1 MNIQKYLRNL
11 QHSLTKLSFYTVMG
25 KFTFHLIKKLTGIDI
40 EQLQNDNEALLI
52 KNQQLSFEV
61 KDANKEATYKRT
73 QLTETQEE
81 LSLAQTELTQLQT
94 SIAEHQKEISHLQ
107 TEISRLQSDKA
118 TGLEKMQYSEQEI
131 VSRDNDIQQL
141 KNQLADSERQKE
153 VLATNKKELEAKL
166 AESDKQKETIA
177 ASKKELEEKL
187 TEAEKQKE
195 TIAAGKK
202 ELEAK
207 LAEAEKQKEI
217 ITASKKELEAK
228 LTEAEKQKE
237 TIATSKKEL
246 EEKLAEADK
255 QKETIATSK
264 KELEEKLA
272 ESDKQKETIAAGK
285 KELEEKLTEAE
296 QQKETIAASKKE
308 LEEKLTEAEK
318 QKETIATSKKE
329 LEEKLAEA
337 DKQKETITVSK
348 KELEEKLAEVEKQKE
363 ILEANKKELEEQSEK
378 SSQDLA
384 KNYTALQRELSETQE
399 KLDAIQS
406 ENSTLKSNL
415 SELQKKM
422 HLLLEEKEQLI
433 HEKEQMQTPQPES
446 DKKEQPLPQPE
457 NEKVTAEPETPQK
470 EEEQQPHSSDI
481 LEAYQEMKAR
491 LEEST
496 LHYPYTRITSET
508 NGCQYIY
515 ESRTLQLKAELFIWG
530 VEGKEVVLEENHF
543 IPYNEIA
550 KIEGLET
557 PFATD
562 VMTCDF
568 SEEGNGEEVA
578 EALLMAICCYHPIHI
593 TYRDKNG
600 RISERNLYWICFQPQ
615 GISSVRLP
623 YEKIF
628 RDMFDGEIDTDHIMA
643 MCAHTPVPRIF
654 IINQILSIQIYD
666 AFVTTRKGIDTQ
678 IDGMYYAVLAS
689 QSEAADMIYKCLPEQ
704 FKKLPAVISYRAH
717 YWMLEGDYQKAMK
730 LYLSFAPDTEVEK
743 GKTWA
748 AMNIANFDKFIDND
762 VEAERFLQLKE
773 ALKEEGW
780 PI

>member
-1 MNIQKYLRNL
+1 
-11 QHSLTKLSFYTVMG
+11 MG

-153 VLATNKKELEAKL
+153 VLATDKKELEAKL
-166 AESDKQKETIA
+166 AEANKQKETIA
-177 ASKKELEEKL
+177 ASKKELEAKLTEAEKQKETIAASKKELEAKLTKAEKQKETITASKKELEEKL

-195 TIAAGKK
+195 TIAA
-202 ELEAK
+202 
-207 LAEAEKQKEI
+207 
-217 ITASKKELEAK
+217 SKKELETR

-237 TIATSKKEL
+237 TIV
-246 EEKLAEADK
+246 
-255 QKETIATSK
+255 
-264 KELEEKLA
+264 
-272 ESDKQKETIAAGK
+272 
-285 KELEEKLTEAE
+285 
-296 QQKETIAASKKE
+296 ASKKE
-308 LEEKLTEAEK
+308 LEA
-318 QKETIATSKKE
+318 
-329 LEEKLAEA
+329 
-337 DKQKETITVSK
+337 
-348 KELEEKLAEVEKQKE
+348 KLAEVEKQKE

-406 ENSTLKSNL
+406 ENSTLKANL

-422 HLLLEEKEQLI
+422 HLLLEKKEQLI
-433 HEKEQMQTPQPES
+433 HEKEQMQTAQPES
-446 DKKEQPLPQPE
+446 DKEEQPLPQPE

-666 AFVTTRKGIDTQ
+666 AFVTTRKGIDIQ

-762 VEAERFLQLKE
+762 VEAEKFLQLKE

>member
-1 MNIQKYLRNL
+1 
-11 QHSLTKLSFYTVMG
+11 MG

-94 SIAEHQKEISHLQ
+94 SIAEHQKEISLLQ

-153 VLATNKKELEAKL
+153 VLATDKKELEA
-166 AESDKQKETIA
+166 
-177 ASKKELEEKL
+177 
-187 TEAEKQKE
+187 
-195 TIAAGKK
+195 
-202 ELEAK
+202 
-207 LAEAEKQKEI
+207 
-217 ITASKKELEAK
+217 
-228 LTEAEKQKE
+228 
-237 TIATSKKEL
+237 
-246 EEKLAEADK
+246 
-255 QKETIATSK
+255 
-264 KELEEKLA
+264 KLA

-296 QQKETIAASKKE
+296 KLKETITASKKELEAKLTEAEKQKETIAASKKE
-308 LEEKLTEAEK
+308 LEARLTEAEK
-318 QKETIATSKKE
+318 QKETIA
-329 LEEKLAEA
+329 A
-337 DKQKETITVSK
+337 SK

-406 ENSTLKSNL
+406 ENSTLKANL

-433 HEKEQMQTPQPES
+433 HEKEQMQTAQPES
-446 DKKEQPLPQPE
+446 DKEEQPLPQPE

-717 YWMLEGDYQKAMK
+717 YWMLEGNYQKAMK

-780 PI
+780 AI

>member
-1 MNIQKYLRNL
+1 
-11 QHSLTKLSFYTVMG
+11 MG

-141 KNQLADSERQKE
+141 KNQLANSERQKE
-153 VLATNKKELEAKL
+153 VLSTDKKELEEKL
-166 AESDKQKETIA
+166 AEAEKQKETIT
-177 ASKKELEEKL
+177 ASKKELEAKL

-207 LAEAEKQKEI
+207 LAEV
-217 ITASKKELEAK
+217 
-228 LTEAEKQKE
+228 
-237 TIATSKKEL
+237 
-246 EEKLAEADK
+246 
-255 QKETIATSK
+255 
-264 KELEEKLA
+264 
-272 ESDKQKETIAAGK
+272 
-285 KELEEKLTEAE
+285 E

-308 LEEKLTEAEK
+308 LEEKLAEAEK
-318 QKETIATSKKE
+318 QKETIAASKKE
-329 LEEKLAEA
+329 LEEKL
-337 DKQKETITVSK
+337 T
-348 KELEEKLAEVEKQKE
+348 EVEKQKE

-378 SSQDLA
+378 SSQDLT
-384 KNYTALQRELSETQE
+384 KNYTALQRELSKTQE

-406 ENSTLKSNL
+406 ENSTLKASL

-446 DKKEQPLPQPE
+446 DKEEQPLPQPE

-550 KIEGLET
+550 KIEGMET

-654 IINQILSIQIYD
+654 TINQILSIQIYD

-730 LYLSFAPDTEVEK
+730 LYLSFAPDTEVKK

>member
-1 MNIQKYLRNL
+1 
-11 QHSLTKLSFYTVMG
+11 MG

-153 VLATNKKELEAKL
+153 VLATDKKELEA
-166 AESDKQKETIA
+166 
-177 ASKKELEEKL
+177 
-187 TEAEKQKE
+187 
-195 TIAAGKK
+195 
-202 ELEAK
+202 
-207 LAEAEKQKEI
+207 
-217 ITASKKELEAK
+217 
-228 LTEAEKQKE
+228 
-237 TIATSKKEL
+237 
-246 EEKLAEADK
+246 
-255 QKETIATSK
+255 
-264 KELEEKLA
+264 KLA

-296 QQKETIAASKKE
+296 KLKETITASKKELEAKLTEAEKQKETIAASKKE
-308 LEEKLTEAEK
+308 LEARLTEAEK
-318 QKETIATSKKE
+318 QKETITA
-329 LEEKLAEA
+329 
-337 DKQKETITVSK
+337 SK

-406 ENSTLKSNL
+406 ENSTLKANL

-433 HEKEQMQTPQPES
+433 HEKEQMQTAQPES
-446 DKKEQPLPQPE
+446 DKEEQPLPQPE

-643 MCAHTPVPRIF
+643 MCAHAPVPRIF

-717 YWMLEGDYQKAMK
+717 YWMLEGNYQKAMK

>member
-1 MNIQKYLRNL
+1 
-11 QHSLTKLSFYTVMG
+11 MG

-94 SIAEHQKEISHLQ
+94 SIAEHQKEISLLQ

-153 VLATNKKELEAKL
+153 VLATDKKELEAKL

-177 ASKKELEEKL
+177 ASKKELEARL

-195 TIAAGKK
+195 TIAA
-202 ELEAK
+202 
-207 LAEAEKQKEI
+207 
-217 ITASKKELEAK
+217 
-228 LTEAEKQKE
+228 
-237 TIATSKKEL
+237 
-246 EEKLAEADK
+246 
-255 QKETIATSK
+255 
-264 KELEEKLA
+264 
-272 ESDKQKETIAAGK
+272 
-285 KELEEKLTEAE
+285 
-296 QQKETIAASKKE
+296 
-308 LEEKLTEAEK
+308 
-318 QKETIATSKKE
+318 
-329 LEEKLAEA
+329 
-337 DKQKETITVSK
+337 SK

-406 ENSTLKSNL
+406 ENSTLKANL

-433 HEKEQMQTPQPES
+433 HEKEQMQTAQPES
-446 DKKEQPLPQPE
+446 DKEEQPLPQPE

-717 YWMLEGDYQKAMK
+717 YWMLEGNYQKAMK

>member
-1 MNIQKYLRNL
+1 
-11 QHSLTKLSFYTVMG
+11 MG

-94 SIAEHQKEISHLQ
+94 SIAEHQKEISLLQ

-153 VLATNKKELEAKL
+153 VLATDKKELEAKLTEAEKQKETITASKKELEAKL
-166 AESDKQKETIA
+166 AEAEKQKETIA
-177 ASKKELEEKL
+177 ASKKELEE
-187 TEAEKQKE
+187 
-195 TIAAGKK
+195 
-202 ELEAK
+202 K

-217 ITASKKELEAK
+217 ITASKKELEAR
-228 LTEAEKQKE
+228 LTEA
-237 TIATSKKEL
+237 A
-246 EEKLAEADK
+246 
-255 QKETIATSK
+255 
-264 KELEEKLA
+264 
-272 ESDKQKETIAAGK
+272 
-285 KELEEKLTEAE
+285 
-296 QQKETIAASKKE
+296 
-308 LEEKLTEAEK
+308 
-318 QKETIATSKKE
+318 
-329 LEEKLAEA
+329 
-337 DKQKETITVSK
+337 KQKETITASK

-406 ENSTLKSNL
+406 ENSTLKANL

-433 HEKEQMQTPQPES
+433 HEKEQMQTAQPES
-446 DKKEQPLPQPE
+446 DKEEQPLPQPE

-508 NGCQYIY
+508 NGCQYFY

-717 YWMLEGDYQKAMK
+717 YWMLEGNYQKAMK

>member
-1 MNIQKYLRNL
+1 
-11 QHSLTKLSFYTVMG
+11 MG

-153 VLATNKKELEAKL
+153 VLATDKKELEEKLTEAEKQKETITASKKELEAKL
-166 AESDKQKETIA
+166 TEAEKQKETIA

-195 TIAAGKK
+195 TIAASKK

-207 LAEAEKQKEI
+207 LAESDKQKEI

-228 LTEAEKQKE
+228 LTEAEKQKG
-237 TIATSKKEL
+237 TITASKKEL
-246 EEKLAEADK
+246 EEKLTEAE
-255 QKETIATSK
+255 
-264 KELEEKLA
+264 
-272 ESDKQKETIAAGK
+272 KQKETIAAGK

-296 QQKETIAASKKE
+296 KQKETIAA
-308 LEEKLTEAEK
+308 
-318 QKETIATSKKE
+318 
-329 LEEKLAEA
+329 
-337 DKQKETITVSK
+337 SK

-433 HEKEQMQTPQPES
+433 HEKEQMQTAQPES
-446 DKKEQPLPQPE
+446 DKEEQPLPQPE
-457 NEKVTAEPETPQK
+457 NEKVTAEPKTPQK

>member
-1 MNIQKYLRNL
+1 
-11 QHSLTKLSFYTVMG
+11 MG

-153 VLATNKKELEAKL
+153 VLTTDKKELEA
-166 AESDKQKETIA
+166 
-177 ASKKELEEKL
+177 
-187 TEAEKQKE
+187 
-195 TIAAGKK
+195 
-202 ELEAK
+202 
-207 LAEAEKQKEI
+207 
-217 ITASKKELEAK
+217 
-228 LTEAEKQKE
+228 
-237 TIATSKKEL
+237 
-246 EEKLAEADK
+246 KLAEADK

-285 KELEEKLTEAE
+285 KELEAKLAEAEKQKETIAANKKELEEKLTEAEQQKETIAPSKKELEEKLTEAE

-308 LEEKLTEAEK
+308 LEAKLAEAEQ
-318 QKETIATSKKE
+318 QKETIDASKKE
-329 LEEKLAEA
+329 LEEKL
-337 DKQKETITVSK
+337 T
-348 KELEEKLAEVEKQKE
+348 EVEKQKE

-406 ENSTLKSNL
+406 ENSTLKANL

-433 HEKEQMQTPQPES
+433 HEKEQMQTAQPES
-446 DKKEQPLPQPE
+446 DKEEQPLPQPE

-550 KIEGLET
+550 KIEGMET

-678 IDGMYYAVLAS
+678 IDGMYYAVLTS

>member
-1 MNIQKYLRNL
+1 
-11 QHSLTKLSFYTVMG
+11 MG

-153 VLATNKKELEAKL
+153 VLATDKKELEAKL
-166 AESDKQKETIA
+166 TEADKQKETIA

-207 LAEAEKQKEI
+207 LAEA
-217 ITASKKELEAK
+217 
-228 LTEAEKQKE
+228 
-237 TIATSKKEL
+237 
-246 EEKLAEADK
+246 DK
-255 QKETIATSK
+255 
-264 KELEEKLA
+264 
-272 ESDKQKETIAAGK
+272 
-285 KELEEKLTEAE
+285 
-296 QQKETIAASKKE
+296 QKETIAASKKE

-318 QKETIATSKKE
+318 QKETIATGKKE

-337 DKQKETITVSK
+337 DKQKETIATSK

-433 HEKEQMQTPQPES
+433 HEKEQMQTAQPES
-446 DKKEQPLPQPE
+446 DKEEQPLPQPE

>member
-1 MNIQKYLRNL
+1 
-11 QHSLTKLSFYTVMG
+11 MG

-153 VLATNKKELEAKL
+153 VLAT
-166 AESDKQKETIA
+166 D
-177 ASKKELEEKL
+177 
-187 TEAEKQKE
+187 
-195 TIAAGKK
+195 KK

-207 LAEAEKQKEI
+207 LAEANKQKETI
-217 ITASKKELEAK
+217 AASKKELEAK

-237 TIATSKKEL
+237 TIA
-246 EEKLAEADK
+246 
-255 QKETIATSK
+255 
-264 KELEEKLA
+264 
-272 ESDKQKETIAAGK
+272 
-285 KELEEKLTEAE
+285 
-296 QQKETIAASKKE
+296 ASKKE
-308 LEEKLTEAEK
+308 LEARLTEAEK
-318 QKETIATSKKE
+318 QKETIA
-329 LEEKLAEA
+329 A
-337 DKQKETITVSK
+337 SK

-406 ENSTLKSNL
+406 ENSTLKANL

-433 HEKEQMQTPQPES
+433 HEKEQMQTAQPES
-446 DKKEQPLPQPE
+446 DKEEQPLPQPE

-717 YWMLEGDYQKAMK
+717 YWMLEGNYQKAMK

>member
-1 MNIQKYLRNL
+1 
-11 QHSLTKLSFYTVMG
+11 MG

-153 VLATNKKELEAKL
+153 VLATDKKELEAKL
-166 AESDKQKETIA
+166 TEAEKQKETITASKKELEEKLTEAGKQIGTIA

-195 TIAAGKK
+195 TI
-202 ELEAK
+202 
-207 LAEAEKQKEI
+207 
-217 ITASKKELEAK
+217 TASKKELEAR
-228 LTEAEKQKE
+228 LTEA
-237 TIATSKKEL
+237 A
-246 EEKLAEADK
+246 
-255 QKETIATSK
+255 
-264 KELEEKLA
+264 
-272 ESDKQKETIAAGK
+272 
-285 KELEEKLTEAE
+285 
-296 QQKETIAASKKE
+296 
-308 LEEKLTEAEK
+308 
-318 QKETIATSKKE
+318 
-329 LEEKLAEA
+329 
-337 DKQKETITVSK
+337 KQKETITASK

-406 ENSTLKSNL
+406 ENSTLKANL

-433 HEKEQMQTPQPES
+433 HEKEQMQTAQPES
-446 DKKEQPLPQPE
+446 DKEEQPLPQPE

-717 YWMLEGDYQKAMK
+717 YWMLEGNYQKAMK

>member
-1 MNIQKYLRNL
+1 
-11 QHSLTKLSFYTVMG
+11 MG

-141 KNQLADSERQKE
+141 KNQLANSERQKE
-153 VLATNKKELEAKL
+153 VLSTDKKELEEKLAEAEKQKETITASKKELEAKL
-166 AESDKQKETIA
+166 TEAEKQKETIA
-177 ASKKELEEKL
+177 ASKKELEEKLTEAEKQKETIATAKKELEEKL

-207 LAEAEKQKEI
+207 LAEV
-217 ITASKKELEAK
+217 
-228 LTEAEKQKE
+228 
-237 TIATSKKEL
+237 
-246 EEKLAEADK
+246 
-255 QKETIATSK
+255 
-264 KELEEKLA
+264 
-272 ESDKQKETIAAGK
+272 
-285 KELEEKLTEAE
+285 E
-296 QQKETIAASKKE
+296 QQKETIATAKKE

-318 QKETIATSKKE
+318 QKETIAAGKKELEAKLAEVEQQKETIAASKKE

-337 DKQKETITVSK
+337 EKQKETIAASK
-348 KELEEKLAEVEKQKE
+348 KELEEKLTEVEKQKE

-378 SSQDLA
+378 SSQDLT
-384 KNYTALQRELSETQE
+384 KNYTALQRELSKTQE

-406 ENSTLKSNL
+406 ENSTLKASL

-446 DKKEQPLPQPE
+446 DKEEQPLPQPE

-550 KIEGLET
+550 KIEGMET

-654 IINQILSIQIYD
+654 TINQILSIQIYD

>member
-1 MNIQKYLRNL
+1 
-11 QHSLTKLSFYTVMG
+11 MG

-141 KNQLADSERQKE
+141 KNQLANSERQKE
-153 VLATNKKELEAKL
+153 VLSTDKKELEEKLAEAEKQKETITASKKELEAKL
-166 AESDKQKETIA
+166 TEAEKQKETIA

-207 LAEAEKQKEI
+207 LAEV
-217 ITASKKELEAK
+217 
-228 LTEAEKQKE
+228 
-237 TIATSKKEL
+237 
-246 EEKLAEADK
+246 
-255 QKETIATSK
+255 
-264 KELEEKLA
+264 
-272 ESDKQKETIAAGK
+272 
-285 KELEEKLTEAE
+285 E

-308 LEEKLTEAEK
+308 LEEKLT
-318 QKETIATSKKE
+318 
-329 LEEKLAEA
+329 
-337 DKQKETITVSK
+337 
-348 KELEEKLAEVEKQKE
+348 EVEKQKE

-378 SSQDLA
+378 SSQDLT
-384 KNYTALQRELSETQE
+384 KNYTALQRELSKTQE

-406 ENSTLKSNL
+406 ENSTLKASL

-446 DKKEQPLPQPE
+446 DKEEQPLPQPE
-457 NEKVTAEPETPQK
+457 NEKVTTEPETPQK

-550 KIEGLET
+550 KIEGMET

-717 YWMLEGDYQKAMK
+717 YWMLESDYQKAMK

>member
-1 MNIQKYLRNL
+1 
-11 QHSLTKLSFYTVMG
+11 MG

-153 VLATNKKELEAKL
+153 VLAT
-166 AESDKQKETIA
+166 D
-177 ASKKELEEKL
+177 
-187 TEAEKQKE
+187 
-195 TIAAGKK
+195 KK

-207 LAEAEKQKEI
+207 LAEANKQKETI
-217 ITASKKELEAK
+217 AASKKELEAK

-237 TIATSKKEL
+237 TIA
-246 EEKLAEADK
+246 AG
-255 QKETIATSK
+255 K

-272 ESDKQKETIAAGK
+272 ESDKQKETIAA
-285 KELEEKLTEAE
+285 
-296 QQKETIAASKKE
+296 SKKE
-308 LEEKLTEAEK
+308 LEA
-318 QKETIATSKKE
+318 
-329 LEEKLAEA
+329 
-337 DKQKETITVSK
+337 
-348 KELEEKLAEVEKQKE
+348 KLAEVEKQKE

-406 ENSTLKSNL
+406 ENSTLKANL

-422 HLLLEEKEQLI
+422 HLLLEKKEQLI
-433 HEKEQMQTPQPES
+433 HEKEQMQTAQPES
-446 DKKEQPLPQPE
+446 DKEEQPLPQPE

-515 ESRTLQLKAELFIWG
+515 ESRTLQLKTELFIWG

-666 AFVTTRKGIDTQ
+666 AFVTTRKGIDIQ

-762 VEAERFLQLKE
+762 VEAEKFLQLKE

>member
-1 MNIQKYLRNL
+1 
-11 QHSLTKLSFYTVMG
+11 MG

-153 VLATNKKELEAKL
+153 VLAT
-166 AESDKQKETIA
+166 D
-177 ASKKELEEKL
+177 
-187 TEAEKQKE
+187 
-195 TIAAGKK
+195 
-202 ELEAK
+202 
-207 LAEAEKQKEI
+207 
-217 ITASKKELEAK
+217 KKELEAK

-237 TIATSKKEL
+237 TIT
-246 EEKLAEADK
+246 
-255 QKETIATSK
+255 
-264 KELEEKLA
+264 
-272 ESDKQKETIAAGK
+272 
-285 KELEEKLTEAE
+285 
-296 QQKETIAASKKE
+296 ASKKE
-308 LEEKLTEAEK
+308 LEARLTEA
-318 QKETIATSKKE
+318 A
-329 LEEKLAEA
+329 
-337 DKQKETITVSK
+337 KQKETITASK

-406 ENSTLKSNL
+406 ENSTLKANL

-433 HEKEQMQTPQPES
+433 HEKEQMQTAQPES
-446 DKKEQPLPQPE
+446 DKEEQPLPQPE

-717 YWMLEGDYQKAMK
+717 YWMLEGNYQKAMK

>member
-1 MNIQKYLRNL
+1 
-11 QHSLTKLSFYTVMG
+11 MG

-153 VLATNKKELEAKL
+153 VLATDKKELEA
-166 AESDKQKETIA
+166 
-177 ASKKELEEKL
+177 KL

-207 LAEAEKQKEI
+207 LAEAEKQKE
-217 ITASKKELEAK
+217 
-228 LTEAEKQKE
+228 
-237 TIATSKKEL
+237 TIAASKKEL
-246 EEKLAEADK
+246 EEKLAEAEK
-255 QKETIATSK
+255 QKETITAS
-264 KELEEKLA
+264 
-272 ESDKQKETIAAGK
+272 K
-285 KELEEKLTEAE
+285 KELEEKLTEAGK
-296 QQKETIAASKKE
+296 QIETIAASKKE

-318 QKETIATSKKE
+318 QKETITASKKE
-329 LEEKLAEA
+329 LEARLTEA
-337 DKQKETITVSK
+337 AKQKETITASK

-406 ENSTLKSNL
+406 ENSTLKANL

-433 HEKEQMQTPQPES
+433 HEKEQMQTAQPES
-446 DKKEQPLPQPE
+446 DKEEQPLPQPE
-457 NEKVTAEPETPQK
+457 NEKVTAEPKTPQK

-568 SEEGNGEEVA
+568 SEEGNGEEVT

-717 YWMLEGDYQKAMK
+717 YWMLEGNYQKAMK

>member
-1 MNIQKYLRNL
+1 
-11 QHSLTKLSFYTVMG
+11 MG

-94 SIAEHQKEISHLQ
+94 SIAEHQKEISLLQ

-153 VLATNKKELEAKL
+153 VLAT
-166 AESDKQKETIA
+166 D
-177 ASKKELEEKL
+177 KKELEE
-187 TEAEKQKE
+187 
-195 TIAAGKK
+195 
-202 ELEAK
+202 K

-237 TIATSKKEL
+237 TITASKKEL
-246 EEKLAEADK
+246 EEKLAEA
-255 QKETIATSK
+255 E
-264 KELEEKLA
+264 
-272 ESDKQKETIAAGK
+272 KQKETIAANK
-285 KELEEKLTEAE
+285 KELEAKLTEAE
-296 QQKETIAASKKE
+296 KQKGTITASKKE

-318 QKETIATSKKE
+318 QKETIAAGKKELEARLTEAEKQKETIAASKKE
-329 LEEKLAEA
+329 LEA
-337 DKQKETITVSK
+337 
-348 KELEEKLAEVEKQKE
+348 KLAEVEKQKE

-406 ENSTLKSNL
+406 ENSTLKANL

-433 HEKEQMQTPQPES
+433 HEKEQMQTAQPES
-446 DKKEQPLPQPE
+446 DKEEQPLPQPE

-550 KIEGLET
+550 KIEGMET

>member
-1 MNIQKYLRNL
+1 
-11 QHSLTKLSFYTVMG
+11 MG

-153 VLATNKKELEAKL
+153 VLATDKKELEAKL
-166 AESDKQKETIA
+166 AEAEKQKEIIT

-207 LAEAEKQKEI
+207 LAEAEKLKET

-237 TIATSKKEL
+237 TIA
-246 EEKLAEADK
+246 
-255 QKETIATSK
+255 
-264 KELEEKLA
+264 
-272 ESDKQKETIAAGK
+272 
-285 KELEEKLTEAE
+285 
-296 QQKETIAASKKE
+296 ASKKE
-308 LEEKLTEAEK
+308 LEARLTEAEK
-318 QKETIATSKKE
+318 QKETIA
-329 LEEKLAEA
+329 A
-337 DKQKETITVSK
+337 SK

-384 KNYTALQRELSETQE
+384 KNYTALQRELSKTQE

-446 DKKEQPLPQPE
+446 DKEEQPLPQPE

>member
-1 MNIQKYLRNL
+1 
-11 QHSLTKLSFYTVMG
+11 MG

-153 VLATNKKELEAKL
+153 VLATDKKELEAKL
-166 AESDKQKETIA
+166 AEANKQKETIAASKKELETRLTEAEKQKETIVASKKELEAKLTEAEKQKETIA

-187 TEAEKQKE
+187 TEAEQQKE
-195 TIAAGKK
+195 TIVA
-202 ELEAK
+202 
-207 LAEAEKQKEI
+207 
-217 ITASKKELEAK
+217 
-228 LTEAEKQKE
+228 
-237 TIATSKKEL
+237 SKKEL

-255 QKETIATSK
+255 QKETIA
-264 KELEEKLA
+264 
-272 ESDKQKETIAAGK
+272 
-285 KELEEKLTEAE
+285 
-296 QQKETIAASKKE
+296 ASKKE
-308 LEEKLTEAEK
+308 LEA
-318 QKETIATSKKE
+318 
-329 LEEKLAEA
+329 
-337 DKQKETITVSK
+337 
-348 KELEEKLAEVEKQKE
+348 KLAEVEKQKE

-406 ENSTLKSNL
+406 ENSTLKANL

-422 HLLLEEKEQLI
+422 HLLLEKKEQLI
-433 HEKEQMQTPQPES
+433 HEKEQMQTAQPES
-446 DKKEQPLPQPE
+446 DKEEQPLPQPE

-666 AFVTTRKGIDTQ
+666 AFVTTRKGIDIQ

-762 VEAERFLQLKE
+762 VEAEKFLQLKE

>member
-1 MNIQKYLRNL
+1 
-11 QHSLTKLSFYTVMG
+11 MG

-153 VLATNKKELEAKL
+153 VLAT
-166 AESDKQKETIA
+166 D
-177 ASKKELEEKL
+177 
-187 TEAEKQKE
+187 
-195 TIAAGKK
+195 
-202 ELEAK
+202 
-207 LAEAEKQKEI
+207 
-217 ITASKKELEAK
+217 
-228 LTEAEKQKE
+228 
-237 TIATSKKEL
+237 
-246 EEKLAEADK
+246 
-255 QKETIATSK
+255 K

-296 QQKETIAASKKE
+296 KQKEIITASKKELEEKLTEAEKQKETIAASKKE

-318 QKETIATSKKE
+318 LKETITASKKELEAKLTEAEKQKETIAASKKE
-329 LEEKLAEA
+329 LEARLTEAE
-337 DKQKETITVSK
+337 KQKETIAASK

-406 ENSTLKSNL
+406 ENSTLKANL

-422 HLLLEEKEQLI
+422 HLLLEKKEQLI
-433 HEKEQMQTPQPES
+433 HEKEQMQTAQPES
-446 DKKEQPLPQPE
+446 DKEEQPLPQPE

-666 AFVTTRKGIDTQ
+666 AFVTTRKGIDIQ

-762 VEAERFLQLKE
+762 VEAEKFLQLKE

>member
-1 MNIQKYLRNL
+1 
-11 QHSLTKLSFYTVMG
+11 MG

-153 VLATNKKELEAKL
+153 VLATDKKELEAKL
-166 AESDKQKETIA
+166 AEANKQKETIAASKKELEAKLTEAEKQKEIITASKKELEEKLTEAEKQKETIA

-187 TEAEKQKE
+187 TEAEKLKE
-195 TIAAGKK
+195 T
-202 ELEAK
+202 
-207 LAEAEKQKEI
+207 

-237 TIATSKKEL
+237 TIA
-246 EEKLAEADK
+246 
-255 QKETIATSK
+255 
-264 KELEEKLA
+264 
-272 ESDKQKETIAAGK
+272 
-285 KELEEKLTEAE
+285 
-296 QQKETIAASKKE
+296 ASKKE
-308 LEEKLTEAEK
+308 LEARLTEAEK
-318 QKETIATSKKE
+318 QKETIA
-329 LEEKLAEA
+329 A
-337 DKQKETITVSK
+337 SK

-406 ENSTLKSNL
+406 ENSTLKANL

-422 HLLLEEKEQLI
+422 HLLLEKKEQLI
-433 HEKEQMQTPQPES
+433 HEKEQMQTAQPES
-446 DKKEQPLPQPE
+446 DKEEQPLPQPE

-762 VEAERFLQLKE
+762 VEAEKFLQLKE

>member
-1 MNIQKYLRNL
+1 
-11 QHSLTKLSFYTVMG
+11 MG

-141 KNQLADSERQKE
+141 KNQLADSEKQKE
-153 VLATNKKELEAKL
+153 VLAT
-166 AESDKQKETIA
+166 D
-177 ASKKELEEKL
+177 
-187 TEAEKQKE
+187 
-195 TIAAGKK
+195 KK

-207 LAEAEKQKEI
+207 LAEADKQKETI
-217 ITASKKELEAK
+217 AASKKELEAK

-237 TIATSKKEL
+237 TIAANKKVL

-255 QKETIATSK
+255 QKETIAASK
-264 KELEEKLA
+264 KELEARLDEA
-272 ESDKQKETIAAGK
+272 DKQKETIAASK
-285 KELEEKLTEAE
+285 KELEAKLAEAE
-296 QQKETIAASKKE
+296 KQKETIAASKKE

-329 LEEKLAEA
+329 LEEKLTEA
-337 DKQKETITVSK
+337 DKQKETIAASKKELEAKLAEAEQQKETIVASK
-348 KELEEKLAEVEKQKE
+348 KELEEKLTEVEKQKE
-363 ILEANKKELEEQSEK
+363 ILEANKKELEEQSER

-406 ENSTLKSNL
+406 ENSTLKANL

-446 DKKEQPLPQPE
+446 DKEEQPLPQPE

>member
-1 MNIQKYLRNL
+1 
-11 QHSLTKLSFYTVMG
+11 MG

-141 KNQLADSERQKE
+141 KNQLADSEKQKE
-153 VLATNKKELEAKL
+153 VLAT
-166 AESDKQKETIA
+166 D
-177 ASKKELEEKL
+177 
-187 TEAEKQKE
+187 
-195 TIAAGKK
+195 KK

-207 LAEAEKQKEI
+207 LAEANKQKETI
-217 ITASKKELEAK
+217 AASKKELEAK

-237 TIATSKKEL
+237 TIATGKKEL

-272 ESDKQKETIAAGK
+272 ESDKQKETIAADK
-285 KELEEKLTEAE
+285 KELEAKLAEAE
-296 QQKETIAASKKE
+296 KQKETIAASKKE

-318 QKETIATSKKE
+318 QKETIA
-329 LEEKLAEA
+329 A
-337 DKQKETITVSK
+337 SK

-363 ILEANKKELEEQSEK
+363 ILEANKKELEEQSER

-406 ENSTLKSNL
+406 ENSTLKANL

>member
-1 MNIQKYLRNL
+1 
-11 QHSLTKLSFYTVMG
+11 MG

-153 VLATNKKELEAKL
+153 VLATDKKELEAKLTEAEKQKETITASEKELEAKL
-166 AESDKQKETIA
+166 AESD
-177 ASKKELEEKL
+177 
-187 TEAEKQKE
+187 KQKE

-207 LAEAEKQKEI
+207 LAEAEKQKET
-217 ITASKKELEAK
+217 IT
-228 LTEAEKQKE
+228 
-237 TIATSKKEL
+237 
-246 EEKLAEADK
+246 
-255 QKETIATSK
+255 
-264 KELEEKLA
+264 
-272 ESDKQKETIAAGK
+272 
-285 KELEEKLTEAE
+285 
-296 QQKETIAASKKE
+296 ASKKE

-318 QKETIATSKKE
+318 QKEI
-329 LEEKLAEA
+329 
-337 DKQKETITVSK
+337 ITASK

-406 ENSTLKSNL
+406 ENSTLKANL

-433 HEKEQMQTPQPES
+433 HEKEQMQTAQPES
-446 DKKEQPLPQPE
+446 DKEEQPLPQPE

-717 YWMLEGDYQKAMK
+717 YWMLEGNYQKAMK

>member
-1 MNIQKYLRNL
+1 
-11 QHSLTKLSFYTVMG
+11 MG

-94 SIAEHQKEISHLQ
+94 SIAEHQKEISLLQ

-153 VLATNKKELEAKL
+153 VLATDKKELEAKLTEAEKQKETITASKKELEAKL
-166 AESDKQKETIA
+166 AEAEKQKETIA
-177 ASKKELEEKL
+177 ASKKELEE
-187 TEAEKQKE
+187 
-195 TIAAGKK
+195 
-202 ELEAK
+202 K

-217 ITASKKELEAK
+217 ITASKKELEAR
-228 LTEAEKQKE
+228 LTEA
-237 TIATSKKEL
+237 A
-246 EEKLAEADK
+246 
-255 QKETIATSK
+255 
-264 KELEEKLA
+264 
-272 ESDKQKETIAAGK
+272 
-285 KELEEKLTEAE
+285 
-296 QQKETIAASKKE
+296 
-308 LEEKLTEAEK
+308 
-318 QKETIATSKKE
+318 
-329 LEEKLAEA
+329 
-337 DKQKETITVSK
+337 KQKETITASK

-406 ENSTLKSNL
+406 ENSTLKANL

-433 HEKEQMQTPQPES
+433 HEKEQMQTAQPES
-446 DKKEQPLPQPE
+446 DKEEQPLPQPE

-717 YWMLEGDYQKAMK
+717 YWMLESDYQKAMK

>member
-1 MNIQKYLRNL
+1 
-11 QHSLTKLSFYTVMG
+11 MG

-153 VLATNKKELEAKL
+153 VLATDKKELEA
-166 AESDKQKETIA
+166 
-177 ASKKELEEKL
+177 KL

-195 TIAAGKK
+195 TITASKK

-237 TIATSKKEL
+237 TIAAGKKELEAKLAEAEKQKETITASKKEL
-246 EEKLAEADK
+246 EAKLAEAEK
-255 QKETIATSK
+255 QKEIITASK
-264 KELEEKLA
+264 KELEAKLTEA
-272 ESDKQKETIAAGK
+272 EKQKETIAAGK

-296 QQKETIAASKKE
+296 KQKEIITASKKE

-318 QKETIATSKKE
+318 QKETIAASKKE

-337 DKQKETITVSK
+337 EKQKETIAASK

-384 KNYTALQRELSETQE
+384 KNYTALQRELSKTQE

-446 DKKEQPLPQPE
+446 DKEEQPLPQPE

>member
-1 MNIQKYLRNL
+1 
-11 QHSLTKLSFYTVMG
+11 MG

-153 VLATNKKELEAKL
+153 VLTTDKKELEAKL
-166 AESDKQKETIA
+166 TEADKQKETIA

-187 TEAEKQKE
+187 T
-195 TIAAGKK
+195 
-202 ELEAK
+202 
-207 LAEAEKQKEI
+207 
-217 ITASKKELEAK
+217 
-228 LTEAEKQKE
+228 
-237 TIATSKKEL
+237 
-246 EEKLAEADK
+246 
-255 QKETIATSK
+255 
-264 KELEEKLA
+264 
-272 ESDKQKETIAAGK
+272 
-285 KELEEKLTEAE
+285 
-296 QQKETIAASKKE
+296 
-308 LEEKLTEAEK
+308 
-318 QKETIATSKKE
+318 
-329 LEEKLAEA
+329 
-337 DKQKETITVSK
+337 
-348 KELEEKLAEVEKQKE
+348 EVEKQKE

-406 ENSTLKSNL
+406 ENSTLKANL

-433 HEKEQMQTPQPES
+433 HEKEQMQTAQPES
-446 DKKEQPLPQPE
+446 DKEEQPLPQPE

-654 IINQILSIQIYD
+654 TINQILSIQIYD

>member
-1 MNIQKYLRNL
+1 
-11 QHSLTKLSFYTVMG
+11 MG

-141 KNQLADSERQKE
+141 KNQLANSERQKE
-153 VLATNKKELEAKL
+153 VLSTDKKELEA
-166 AESDKQKETIA
+166 
-177 ASKKELEEKL
+177 
-187 TEAEKQKE
+187 
-195 TIAAGKK
+195 
-202 ELEAK
+202 
-207 LAEAEKQKEI
+207 
-217 ITASKKELEAK
+217 
-228 LTEAEKQKE
+228 
-237 TIATSKKEL
+237 
-246 EEKLAEADK
+246 KLAEADK
-255 QKETIATSK
+255 QKETIA
-264 KELEEKLA
+264 A
-272 ESDKQKETIAAGK
+272 
-285 KELEEKLTEAE
+285 
-296 QQKETIAASKKE
+296 
-308 LEEKLTEAEK
+308 
-318 QKETIATSKKE
+318 
-329 LEEKLAEA
+329 
-337 DKQKETITVSK
+337 SK

-406 ENSTLKSNL
+406 ENSTLKANL

-433 HEKEQMQTPQPES
+433 HEKEQMQTAQPES
-446 DKKEQPLPQPE
+446 DKEEQPLPQPE

-666 AFVTTRKGIDTQ
+666 AFVTTRKGIDIQ

>member
-1 MNIQKYLRNL
+1 
-11 QHSLTKLSFYTVMG
+11 MG

-141 KNQLADSERQKE
+141 KNQLANSERQKE
-153 VLATNKKELEAKL
+153 VLSTDKKELEEKLAEAEKQKETITASKKELEAKL
-166 AESDKQKETIA
+166 AEVEQQKETIAASKKELEEKLAEAEKQKETIA

-187 TEAEKQKE
+187 T
-195 TIAAGKK
+195 
-202 ELEAK
+202 
-207 LAEAEKQKEI
+207 
-217 ITASKKELEAK
+217 
-228 LTEAEKQKE
+228 
-237 TIATSKKEL
+237 
-246 EEKLAEADK
+246 
-255 QKETIATSK
+255 
-264 KELEEKLA
+264 
-272 ESDKQKETIAAGK
+272 
-285 KELEEKLTEAE
+285 
-296 QQKETIAASKKE
+296 
-308 LEEKLTEAEK
+308 
-318 QKETIATSKKE
+318 
-329 LEEKLAEA
+329 
-337 DKQKETITVSK
+337 
-348 KELEEKLAEVEKQKE
+348 EVEKQKE

-378 SSQDLA
+378 SSQDLT
-384 KNYTALQRELSETQE
+384 KNYTALQRELSKTQE

-406 ENSTLKSNL
+406 ENSTLKASL

-446 DKKEQPLPQPE
+446 DKEEQPLPQPE

-550 KIEGLET
+550 KIEGMET

-654 IINQILSIQIYD
+654 TINQILSIQIYD

>member
-1 MNIQKYLRNL
+1 
-11 QHSLTKLSFYTVMG
+11 MG

-153 VLATNKKELEAKL
+153 VLATDKKELEA
-166 AESDKQKETIA
+166 
-177 ASKKELEEKL
+177 
-187 TEAEKQKE
+187 
-195 TIAAGKK
+195 
-202 ELEAK
+202 
-207 LAEAEKQKEI
+207 
-217 ITASKKELEAK
+217 
-228 LTEAEKQKE
+228 
-237 TIATSKKEL
+237 
-246 EEKLAEADK
+246 
-255 QKETIATSK
+255 
-264 KELEEKLA
+264 
-272 ESDKQKETIAAGK
+272 
-285 KELEEKLTEAE
+285 
-296 QQKETIAASKKE
+296 
-308 LEEKLTEAEK
+308 
-318 QKETIATSKKE
+318 
-329 LEEKLAEA
+329 
-337 DKQKETITVSK
+337 
-348 KELEEKLAEVEKQKE
+348 KLAEVEKQKE

-406 ENSTLKSNL
+406 ENSTLKANL

-433 HEKEQMQTPQPES
+433 HEKEQMQTAQPES
-446 DKKEQPLPQPE
+446 DKEEQPLPQPE
-457 NEKVTAEPETPQK
+457 NEKVTTKPETPQK

-730 LYLSFAPDTEVEK
+730 LYLSFAPYTEVEK

>member
-237 TIATSKKEL
+237 TIATSKKAL

>member
-1 MNIQKYLRNL
+1 
-11 QHSLTKLSFYTVMG
+11 MG

-153 VLATNKKELEAKL
+153 VLAT
-166 AESDKQKETIA
+166 D
-177 ASKKELEEKL
+177 
-187 TEAEKQKE
+187 
-195 TIAAGKK
+195 
-202 ELEAK
+202 
-207 LAEAEKQKEI
+207 
-217 ITASKKELEAK
+217 KKELEAK

-237 TIATSKKEL
+237 TITASKKEL
-246 EEKLAEADK
+246 EA
-255 QKETIATSK
+255 
-264 KELEEKLA
+264 KLA

-296 QQKETIAASKKE
+296 KQKETIAVGKKELEARLTEAEKQIETIAASKKE

-318 QKETIATSKKE
+318 QKETITASKKE
-329 LEEKLAEA
+329 LEARLTEA
-337 DKQKETITVSK
+337 AKQKETITASK

-406 ENSTLKSNL
+406 ENSTLKANL

-433 HEKEQMQTPQPES
+433 HEKEQMQTAQPES
-446 DKKEQPLPQPE
+446 DKEEQPLPQPE
-457 NEKVTAEPETPQK
+457 NEKVTAEPKTPQK

-568 SEEGNGEEVA
+568 SEEGNGEEVT

-717 YWMLEGDYQKAMK
+717 YWMLEGNYQKAMK

>member
-1 MNIQKYLRNL
+1 
-11 QHSLTKLSFYTVMG
+11 MG

-141 KNQLADSERQKE
+141 KNQLADSEKQKE
-153 VLATNKKELEAKL
+153 VLATDKKELEAKL
-166 AESDKQKETIA
+166 AEADKQKETIA
-177 ASKKELEEKL
+177 ASKKELEAKL
-187 TEAEKQKE
+187 TKAEKQKE

-207 LAEAEKQKEI
+207 L
-217 ITASKKELEAK
+217 
-228 LTEAEKQKE
+228 TEVEKQKE
-237 TIATSKKEL
+237 TIAASKKEL

-255 QKETIATSK
+255 QKETIA
-264 KELEEKLA
+264 A
-272 ESDKQKETIAAGK
+272 
-285 KELEEKLTEAE
+285 
-296 QQKETIAASKKE
+296 
-308 LEEKLTEAEK
+308 
-318 QKETIATSKKE
+318 
-329 LEEKLAEA
+329 
-337 DKQKETITVSK
+337 SK

-406 ENSTLKSNL
+406 ENSTLKANL

-433 HEKEQMQTPQPES
+433 HEKEQMQTAQPES
-446 DKKEQPLPQPE
+446 DKEEQPLPQPE

-654 IINQILSIQIYD
+654 IINQIFSIQIYD

>member
-1 MNIQKYLRNL
+1 
-11 QHSLTKLSFYTVMG
+11 MG

-141 KNQLADSERQKE
+141 KNQLANSERQKE
-153 VLATNKKELEAKL
+153 VLATDKKELEAKLTEAEKQKETITASKKELEAKL
-166 AESDKQKETIA
+166 AEAEKQKETIA
-177 ASKKELEEKL
+177 ASKKELEE
-187 TEAEKQKE
+187 
-195 TIAAGKK
+195 
-202 ELEAK
+202 K

-217 ITASKKELEAK
+217 ITASKKELEAR
-228 LTEAEKQKE
+228 LTEA
-237 TIATSKKEL
+237 A
-246 EEKLAEADK
+246 
-255 QKETIATSK
+255 
-264 KELEEKLA
+264 
-272 ESDKQKETIAAGK
+272 
-285 KELEEKLTEAE
+285 
-296 QQKETIAASKKE
+296 
-308 LEEKLTEAEK
+308 
-318 QKETIATSKKE
+318 
-329 LEEKLAEA
+329 
-337 DKQKETITVSK
+337 KQKETITASK

-378 SSQDLA
+378 SSQDLT
-384 KNYTALQRELSETQE
+384 KNYTALQRELSKTQE

-406 ENSTLKSNL
+406 ENSTLKASL

-446 DKKEQPLPQPE
+446 DKEEQPLPQPE
-457 NEKVTAEPETPQK
+457 NEKVTTEPETPQK

-550 KIEGLET
+550 KIEGMET

-717 YWMLEGDYQKAMK
+717 YWMLESDYQKAMK

>member
-1 MNIQKYLRNL
+1 
-11 QHSLTKLSFYTVMG
+11 MG

-141 KNQLADSERQKE
+141 KNQLANSERQKE
-153 VLATNKKELEAKL
+153 VLSTDKKELEEKLAEAEKQKETITASKKELEAKL
-166 AESDKQKETIA
+166 TEAEKQKETIA
-177 ASKKELEEKL
+177 ASKKELEEKLTEAEKQKETIATAKKELEEKL

-207 LAEAEKQKEI
+207 LAEV
-217 ITASKKELEAK
+217 
-228 LTEAEKQKE
+228 
-237 TIATSKKEL
+237 
-246 EEKLAEADK
+246 
-255 QKETIATSK
+255 
-264 KELEEKLA
+264 
-272 ESDKQKETIAAGK
+272 
-285 KELEEKLTEAE
+285 E

-308 LEEKLTEAEK
+308 LEEKLAEAEK
-318 QKETIATSKKE
+318 QKETIAASKKE
-329 LEEKLAEA
+329 LEEKL
-337 DKQKETITVSK
+337 T
-348 KELEEKLAEVEKQKE
+348 EVEKQKE

-378 SSQDLA
+378 SSQDLT
-384 KNYTALQRELSETQE
+384 KNYTALQRELSKTQE

-406 ENSTLKSNL
+406 ENSTLKASL

-446 DKKEQPLPQPE
+446 DKEEQPLPQPE

-550 KIEGLET
+550 KIEGMET

>member
-1 MNIQKYLRNL
+1 
-11 QHSLTKLSFYTVMG
+11 MG

-153 VLATNKKELEAKL
+153 VLATDKKELEAKL
-166 AESDKQKETIA
+166 AEADKQKETIA

-202 ELEAK
+202 ELE
-207 LAEAEKQKEI
+207 
-217 ITASKKELEAK
+217 
-228 LTEAEKQKE
+228 
-237 TIATSKKEL
+237 
-246 EEKLAEADK
+246 
-255 QKETIATSK
+255 
-264 KELEEKLA
+264 EKLA
-272 ESDKQKETIAAGK
+272 ESDKQKDTIASVK
-285 KELEEKLTEAE
+285 KELEAKLAEAE
-296 QQKETIAASKKE
+296 KQKETIAASKKE
-308 LEEKLTEAEK
+308 LEEKLTEADK
-318 QKETIATSKKE
+318 QKEIITASKKE
-329 LEEKLAEA
+329 LEAKLAEA
-337 DKQKETITVSK
+337 DKQKETIAASK
-348 KELEEKLAEVEKQKE
+348 KELEAKLAEVEKQKE

-406 ENSTLKSNL
+406 ENSTLKANL

-433 HEKEQMQTPQPES
+433 HEKEQMQTAQPES
-446 DKKEQPLPQPE
+446 DKEEQPLPQPE

-762 VEAERFLQLKE
+762 VEAEKFLQLKE

>member
-1 MNIQKYLRNL
+1 
-11 QHSLTKLSFYTVMG
+11 MG

-153 VLATNKKELEAKL
+153 VLTT
-166 AESDKQKETIA
+166 D
-177 ASKKELEEKL
+177 
-187 TEAEKQKE
+187 
-195 TIAAGKK
+195 
-202 ELEAK
+202 
-207 LAEAEKQKEI
+207 
-217 ITASKKELEAK
+217 
-228 LTEAEKQKE
+228 
-237 TIATSKKEL
+237 
-246 EEKLAEADK
+246 
-255 QKETIATSK
+255 K

-272 ESDKQKETIAAGK
+272 ESDKQKETIAA
-285 KELEEKLTEAE
+285 
-296 QQKETIAASKKE
+296 
-308 LEEKLTEAEK
+308 
-318 QKETIATSKKE
+318 
-329 LEEKLAEA
+329 
-337 DKQKETITVSK
+337 SK

-433 HEKEQMQTPQPES
+433 HEKEQMQTAQPES
-446 DKKEQPLPQPE
+446 DKEEQPLPQPE

-654 IINQILSIQIYD
+654 IINQIFSIQIYD

>member
-1 MNIQKYLRNL
+1 
-11 QHSLTKLSFYTVMG
+11 MG

-131 VSRDNDIQQL
+131 VSRDNDIQKL
-141 KNQLADSERQKE
+141 KNQLADSEKQKE
-153 VLATNKKELEAKL
+153 VLAT
-166 AESDKQKETIA
+166 D
-177 ASKKELEEKL
+177 
-187 TEAEKQKE
+187 
-195 TIAAGKK
+195 KK

-207 LAEAEKQKEI
+207 LAEANKQKETI
-217 ITASKKELEAK
+217 AASKKELEAK

-237 TIATSKKEL
+237 TIATGKKEL

-272 ESDKQKETIAAGK
+272 ESDKQKETIAADK
-285 KELEEKLTEAE
+285 KELEAKLAEAE
-296 QQKETIAASKKE
+296 KQKETIAASKKE

-329 LEEKLAEA
+329 LEAKLAEA
-337 DKQKETITVSK
+337 EKQKETIAASKKELEEKLTEAEKQKETIAASK

-363 ILEANKKELEEQSEK
+363 ILEANKKELEEQSER

-406 ENSTLKSNL
+406 ENSTLKANL